1 MRNGDTRG
9 GVDFVQQADMTA
21 ALVLYEKA
29 GVLYPLAGGWGGHF
43 VGAMWVIFL
52 LCKQRISRP
61 IAESWLS

>member
-29 GVLYPLAGGWGGHF
+29 GVLYPLAGGWGGSLRRCY
-43 VGAMWVIFL
+43 VGYFFAV
-52 LCKQRISRP
+52 
-61 IAESWLS
+61 